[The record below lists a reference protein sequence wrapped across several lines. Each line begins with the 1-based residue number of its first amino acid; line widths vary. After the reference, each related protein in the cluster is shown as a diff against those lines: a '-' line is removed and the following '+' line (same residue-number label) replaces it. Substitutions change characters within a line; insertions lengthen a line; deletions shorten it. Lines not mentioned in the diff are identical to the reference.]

1 MQVTRYVI
9 VVHAVATPDNK
20 SFAGEEAFYYNGKE
34 GQTLK
39 ATGSHIDNDKFHVF
53 NKEYIPYFLYEYGYK
68 RKCDAKRIAAQRQ
81 KFYDECHYWNKYWK
95 ETVTYEAVTFDY
107 D

>member
-1 MQVTRYVI
+1 MLFR
-9 VVHAVATPDNK
+9 
-20 SFAGEEAFYYNGKE
+20 S
-34 GQTLK
+34 
-39 ATGSHIDNDKFHVF
+39 
-53 NKEYIPYFLYEYGYK
+53 YFLYEYGYK

-95 ETVTYEAVTFDY
+95 ETITYEAVTFDY